1 MINVDKAFEINSP
14 GLLTT
19 DGQGVSKFYL
29 TSSAG
34 DPTGSSAPINTL
46 VLREDNQTLWYKFG
60 SGNNDWRQLRANDIA
75 FNVSSLTAN
84 SPDLTGLTQT
94 FAVIS
99 ALANRHFGKGFGIAL
114 TPGNF
119 QTTSSSFQTIQTVT
133 PTQFSPG
140 DYIVISFGCY
150 LKTVVSAR
158 IETRLLL
165 NGSTELNVCEV
176 AMDDDDYFFNNV
188 SIGYAPG
195 LVASPTVNLQMR
207 KVSGGG
213 NIQAENRL
221 LMLWR
226 VS

>member
-1 MINVDKAFEINSP
+1 MADK
-14 GLLTT
+14 
-19 DGQGVSKFYL
+19 VK
-29 TSSAG
+29 
-34 DPTGSSAPINTL
+34 
-46 VLREDNQTLWYKFG
+46 
-60 SGNNDWRQLRANDIA
+60 
-75 FNVSSLTAN
+75 VSSLEVNGTELLEPTERLLEASIVDFVVSTLTAN
-84 SPDLTGLTQT
+84 SPDLTGLDDT
-94 FAVIS
+94 FTVVS

-119 QTTSSSFQTIQTVT
+119 QTTSSSFQTIQTVS

-140 DYIVISFGCY
+140 NYIIVSFGCF
-150 LKTVVSAR
+150 LKTAVSAR

-195 LVASPTVNLQMR
+195 LVSSPTVNLQMR